1 MQETGSSKTTGISVQ
16 ISKNGYIVR
25 LLPQTLSSPSSWMG
39 SECFFTAPEFRKRYD
54 VVRLSLFTPKFA
66 LVPEQFFSEGNA
78 RRLLSETAEI
88 RDTDV
93 VAHVLVPS
101 QNAVLVYS
109 CSMDETF
116 SKVVSDTV
124 LRTDGTPAKV
134 YPEIFYML
142 DALHGLEDY
151 NKVVASYADGRIYI
165 VVAQGRSLCLCNSF
179 EAADFVTAEY
189 FIFHVLKRLQLNPE
203 VTVIYFRTP
212 LAEDEEMS
220 LYKYFKA
227 VDYI

>member
-1 MQETGSSKTTGISVQ
+1 
-16 ISKNGYIVR
+16 
-25 LLPQTLSSPSSWMG
+25 
-39 SECFFTAPEFRKRYD
+39 
-54 VVRLSLFTPKFA
+54 
-66 LVPEQFFSEGNA
+66 
-78 RRLLSETAEI
+78 
-88 RDTDV
+88 
-93 VAHVLVPS
+93 
-101 QNAVLVYS
+101 
-109 CSMDETF
+109 
-116 SKVVSDTV
+116 
-124 LRTDGTPAKV
+124 
-134 YPEIFYML
+134 ML

>member
-25 LLPQTLSSPSSWMG
+25 MLPQTLSSPSSWMG
-39 SECFFTAPEFRKRYD
+39 SECFFTASEFRKRYD

-66 LVPEQFFSEGNA
+66 LVPEQFFSEENA

-124 LRTDGTPAKV
+124 LRTDGSRARV
-134 YPEIFYML
+134 LPEMYFL
-142 DALHGLEDY
+142 LRDAYNLNDY
-151 NKVVASYADGRIYI
+151 NRIAASYADGRLYLA
-165 VVAQGRSLCLCNSF
+165 VFQGKTLLLANSF
-179 EAADFVTAEY
+179 ESSDFITAEY
-189 FIFHVLKRLQLNPE
+189 FLFMVLKKLQLNPE
-203 VTVIYFRTP
+203 QSLVYFRTP
-212 LAEDEEMS
+212 LEPEWEMS
-220 LYKYFKA
+220 LYSYFKG
-227 VDYI
+227 VERI